1 MFAASVISA
10 LIAASAVYA
19 HGNIDEVVVDGTA
32 YTGYLPYQDPYTSP
46 TPDRAERKIP
56 SNSPWKDLATSDIQC
71 NTGGETPAALTVPVS
86 AGSVVNAHWTT
97 WPDSHKGPVLTY
109 LARAPD
115 GTDITAW
122 TPGDDA
128 VWFKIDEAGYTSS
141 DGKWAATDVL
151 INQNSTWPI
160 TIPANLKAG
169 QYIMRHEIIALHQ
182 AGSYPGAE
190 FYPGC
195 YQLEVTGSGTALPTE
210 GLVSFPGA
218 YTSSD
223 AGIVFNIYT
232 DFDSYPIPGPA
243 VWDGVS
249 SAIGSGSGSSSS
261 AASGASST
269 AVAATSSAAAVTSS
283 AAATTS
289 SAAGATSA
297 VESFSSSSAA
307 TSTASSSS
315 AAATSSAVTATSAA
329 TSSTAPTSAVVT
341 SSAVASTS
349 ATSTSAAASATTS
362 ATVKN
367 ANVCMNEY
375 NQCIAASQPS
385 PDWTG
390 CTATKDTCMDGAVYM
405 RVKRSGTLGRR
416 IL

>member
-56 SNSPWKDLATSDIQC
+56 SNSPWKDITTSDLQC
-71 NTGGETPAALTVPVS
+71 NTGGETPAALTVPVA

-97 WPDSHKGPVLTY
+97 WPDSHKGPVITY

-128 VWFKIDEAGYTSS
+128 VWFKIDEAGY
-141 DGKWAATDVL
+141 DNGKWAATDVL
-151 INQNSTWPI
+151 INQNSTWPV

-218 YTSSD
+218 YSETD
-223 AGIVFNIYT
+223 PGIVFNLYT
-232 DFDSYPIPGPA
+232 DFDSYTIPGPA

-249 SAIGSGSGSSSS
+249 TAIGSSSGSSSS

-269 AVAATSSAAAVTSS
+269 AAAATSSAAAATSSAAAATSAVETSSVAAVTSSVPASSSAAASS

-289 SAAGATSA
+289 AAASSA
-297 VESFSSSSAA
+297 V
-307 TSTASSSS
+307 
-315 AAATSSAVTATSAA
+315 ATSSAVITSSAA
-329 TSSTAPTSAVVT
+329 VS
-341 SSAVASTS
+341 SSAVATS
-349 ATSTSAAASATTS
+349 SAASPTSS

-375 NQCIAASQPS
+375 NQCIAASQPN

-390 CTATKDTCMDGAVYM
+390 CTATKDTCMEGAVYM

-416 IL
+416 VF